1 MVLRRRGWIIA
12 SGLMLFVAGCCF
24 RGDKCLP
31 CADDCYDIPTMPAT
45 CQSLLDIED
54 PVDDCCPN
62 EWREVGNPLQI
73 TEESIQDGNLRQLTL
88 EDAVRMALQNTKLMR
103 DLGLTVLRNPDAVET
118 VLGPAIAFSDPRFG
132 EEAALSQFDAMLE
145 ASVFFEQNDRGF
157 NSTVTGANGD
167 FKQDLHD
174 YRWGIS
180 KTNATG
186 GQMAFRQ
193 FAGYDYHNSPA
204 KRTGFPAAWD
214 SFIEAEYRHPLLQ
227 GGGSEFNRIAG
238 PNAQP
243 GAINGVL
250 IARTRTDI
258 SLAEFEMSVR
268 DLVANVENAYWD
280 LYYAYRDL
288 DAKIRARD
296 QALENWTDTQTKVM
310 NGLSRA
316 GNADQAREQ
325 YFRFQAEVIDALNG
339 KILDATRTN
348 NGSLGGTFRAVG
360 GIRTAERRLR
370 LITGMEINDGML
382 IYPADQPTM
391 VPLAYDWDAAISE
404 SLAKRPEL
412 RRQRWVIKQAELMLL
427 ANKNFLSPR
436 LDAVSRYRLRG
447 FSDSL
452 DSAASYFDGDQEEWQ
467 LGLEFSVPIGYRQA
481 HSAVRNSELQLA
493 REREVLREQER
504 AIHFGLSNA
513 IGELRRAHDVMR
525 LQYERRQSTHS
536 QILRMNVNNEEGEGA
551 TPLDVR
557 LEAQR
562 RLLDADLRFFQSQIE
577 YALAIRNVHFEK
589 GSLLERCN
597 VFLAESIWPNKA
609 NSDAADRQNLR
620 AAPSTPKERDITI
633 SRGPAL

>member
-1 MVLRRRGWIIA
+1 MVLRNRSLVIA
-12 SGLMLFVAGCCF
+12 SGLILFVAGCCF

-31 CADDCYDIPTMPAT
+31 CGDDCYDIPTMPAS

-54 PVDDCCPN
+54 PVEDCCPN
-62 EWREVGNPLQI
+62 EWRELGNPLQI
-73 TEESIQDGNLRQLTL
+73 SEASIQDGNLRKMTL
-88 EDAVRMALQNTKLMR
+88 EEAVNYALQNTKLMR
-103 DLGLTVLRNPDAVET
+103 DMGLTILRNPDSIQT
-118 VLGPAIAFSDPRFG
+118 VLGPSLAYSDPRFG
-132 EEAALSQFDAMLE
+132 EESALSQFDAQLE
-145 ASVFFEQNDRGF
+145 ASAFFENNDRGF
-157 NSTVTGANGD
+157 NSTVTGANGQ
-167 FKQDLHD
+167 FRQDLHD
-174 YRWGIS
+174 YRWGIR
-180 KTNATG
+180 KTTGTG
-186 GQMAFRQ
+186 GQVAFRQ

-214 SFIEAEYRHPLLQ
+214 TYIEAEYRHPLLQ
-227 GGGSEFNRIAG
+227 GAGTEFNRIAG

-243 GAINGVL
+243 GAVNGVL

-280 LYYAYRDL
+280 LYYSYQDL
-288 DAKIRARD
+288 DAKVRARN
-296 QALENWTDTQTKVM
+296 QALSNWRDTQNDVEK
-310 NGLSRA
+310 GRLRA

-325 YFRFQAEVIDALNG
+325 YFRFQAEVVDALNG
-339 KILDATRTN
+339 KIVDATRTN
-348 NGSLGGTFRAVG
+348 NGSSGGTFRAVG

-370 LITGMEINDGML
+370 LITGMQINDASL
-382 IYPADQPTM
+382 VYPADSPAM
-391 VPLAYDWDAAISE
+391 VPLAYDWDASINE
-404 SLAKRPEL
+404 SLSKRPEL
-412 RRQRWVIKQAELMLL
+412 RRQRWVIKQAELMLR

-447 FSDSL
+447 FSNSL
-452 DSAASYFDGDQEEWQ
+452 DSAAQYFDGEQDEWQ

-481 HSAVRNSELQLA
+481 HAAVRNSELKLA

-513 IGELRRAHDVMR
+513 MGELRRAHDVMR
-525 LQYERRQSTHS
+525 LQYERRESTRS
-536 QILRMNVNNEEGEGA
+536 QILRMDVTNEGGEGA

-562 RLLDADLRFFQSQIE
+562 RLLDSDLRFFQSQIE
-577 YALAIRNVHFEK
+577 YALAIRNVHYEK

-597 VFLAESIWPNKA
+597 VILAESIWPQKA
-609 NSDAADRQNLR
+609 DRDAADRNSLR
-620 AAPSTPKERDITI
+620 SAPTVPHQRDMTI